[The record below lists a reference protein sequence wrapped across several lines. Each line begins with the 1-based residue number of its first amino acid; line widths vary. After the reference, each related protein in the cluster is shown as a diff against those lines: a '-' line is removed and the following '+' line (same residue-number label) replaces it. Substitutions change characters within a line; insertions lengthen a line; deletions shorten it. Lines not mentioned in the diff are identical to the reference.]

1 MDSSLLKHEQ
11 QKKNNKFKVSQKT
24 EESAQL
30 QDLEHL
36 SGFFSTAAWSLNF
49 LSWNLLFSKT
59 AAEIGFSQQC

>member
-24 EESAQL
+24 EGSAQL

-36 SGFFSTAAWSLNF
+36 SGFFR
-49 LSWNLLFSKT
+49 LLLG
-59 AAEIGFSQQC
+59 A